1 VSAEVCV
8 REMSGFLSSSNPA
21 TSESAVPP
29 HLMLREAL
37 REELREELREALL
50 PTRLMMGGVSRSSR
64 MSGKMISGPSA
75 FGTYRCGRSVMRRTH
90 ARSMNQWAKA
100 GAIRATSMNGGT
112 ATKRASILSAHER
125 TEGVGKGRY
134 VPGRSLR

>member
-1 VSAEVCV
+1 VSIAVSV

-29 HLMLREAL
+29 HLVLREAL
-37 REELREELREALL
+37 REELREASL

-75 FGTYRCGRSVMRRTH
+75 FGTYRCGRNVMRRTH

-125 TEGVGKGRY
+125 TGGVGKGRY